1 MTRRT
6 HVTIGLGRAAALG
19 LAVAIAS
26 GTAWAGDPGAGKSV
40 FRKCSACHSLEPG
53 KKKVGPSLHGVIGRT
68 AGTRRGFR
76 YSKAMKAYGASG
88 IVWSEDTLNAY
99 LAAPRKVVKG
109 TKMAFPGLKKEQQRA
124 DVIAYLKQMAE

>member
-6 HVTIGLGRAAALG
+6 HFTIGLGRAAALG
-19 LAVAIAS
+19 LALAIAS
-26 GTAWAGDPGAGKSV
+26 GTAWAGDPAAGKTV
-40 FRKCSACHSLEPG
+40 FKKCAACHSLEPG

-68 AGTRRGFR
+68 AGTLKGFR

-124 DVIAYLKQMAE
+124 DVIAYLKQAAE

>member
-26 GTAWAGDPGAGKSV
+26 GTAWAGDPAAGKTV

-53 KKKVGPSLHGVIGRT
+53 KKKVGPSLHGVSGRT
-68 AGTRRGFR
+68 AGTLEGFR
-76 YSKAMKAYGASG
+76 YSKAMKAYGESG
-88 IVWSEDTLNAY
+88 VVWTEATLDTY

-109 TKMAFPGLKKEQQRA
+109 TKMAFPGLKTEKQRA
-124 DVIAYLKQMAE
+124 DVIAYLKQAAE